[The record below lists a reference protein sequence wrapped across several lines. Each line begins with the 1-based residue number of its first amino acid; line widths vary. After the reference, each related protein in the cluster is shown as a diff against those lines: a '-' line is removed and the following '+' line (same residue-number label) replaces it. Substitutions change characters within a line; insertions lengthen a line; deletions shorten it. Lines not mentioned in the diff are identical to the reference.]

1 VWHVE
6 ADDQYIMQV
15 VSAIFG
21 ALKGLVWLNLG
32 VVANF
37 QELRQNFHK
46 GPHQWWR
53 CCISGEGDRNIRR
66 CACTLVLIFRIF
78 KQQAA
83 LLCGRAQHHQV
94 LFCIGSI

>member
-1 VWHVE
+1 M
-6 ADDQYIMQV
+6 APQV

-53 CCISGEGDRNIRR
+53 RCISGEGERNITR
-66 CACTLVLIFRIF
+66 CAL
-78 KQQAA
+78 
-83 LLCGRAQHHQV
+83 
-94 LFCIGSI
+94 

>member
-1 VWHVE
+1 
-6 ADDQYIMQV
+6 M
-15 VSAIFG
+15 VSAVFG

-53 CCISGEGDRNIRR
+53 CCISGEGERNITK
-66 CACTLVLIFRIF
+66 CAENAR
-78 KQQAA
+78 
-83 LLCGRAQHHQV
+83 
-94 LFCIGSI
+94 

>member
-1 VWHVE
+1 
-6 ADDQYIMQV
+6 V

-53 CCISGEGDRNIRR
+53 CCISGEGERNITR
-66 CACTLVLIFRIF
+66 CASATESAGGVVFETVHVTCARQKPV
-78 KQQAA
+78 
-83 LLCGRAQHHQV
+83 
-94 LFCIGSI
+94 

>member
-1 VWHVE
+1 MST
-6 ADDQYIMQV
+6 APQV

-21 ALKGLVWLNLG
+21 VLKGLVWLNLG

-53 CCISGEGDRNIRR
+53 CCISGEGERNITRYFDGWKPSTQIVQLHLAAAGVVR
-66 CACTLVLIFRIF
+66 LS
-78 KQQAA
+78 AA
-83 LLCGRAQHHQV
+83 LIDESMQGTIL
-94 LFCIGSI
+94 